1 MTTFLG
7 NTIIFGN
14 ITFEANAFSKNG
26 IDRIEFYVNDE
37 LKYVDNELPF
47 EWNWKD
53 QSFGRYNIKI
63 KAIDNT
69 GEIVENSMRVWRFF

>member
-1 MTTFLG
+1 MTTLLG
-7 NTIIFGN
+7 NTFIFGD

-47 EWNWKD
+47 EWNW
-53 QSFGRYNIKI
+53 
-63 KAIDNT
+63 
-69 GEIVENSMRVWRFF
+69 